1 MLLRFCN
8 LVSVLF
14 KLTLISVNKVSGENL
29 FPNRFVNRVIMH
41 TWIVNKELLL
51 LFDFR
56 VWSWNRRQQSLGV
69 RMQRMTEKL
78 FCLRQLDDL
87 TFVADDDAN
96 GAIVTLDFTAYGDTE
111 KVSGVLKILIGDVDT
126 SSSDK
131 GDIQYTVL
139 PGKEVEFDR
148 YDFYDFCR
156 EEYSG
161 TPRYVTFK
169 PDSSLKSSNGILY
182 YDYDGRD
189 EVDFSR
195 TKLANT
201 VFYYSDSDY
210 GD

>member
-14 KLTLISVNKVSGENL
+14 KLTLISVKKVSGEDL

-87 TFVADDDAN
+87 TFVDN
-96 GAIVTLDFTAYGDTE
+96 RNSVRNKAY
-111 KVSGVLKILIGDVDT
+111 
-126 SSSDK
+126 
-131 GDIQYTVL
+131 
-139 PGKEVEFDR
+139 
-148 YDFYDFCR
+148 
-156 EEYSG
+156 
-161 TPRYVTFK
+161 
-169 PDSSLKSSNGILY
+169 
-182 YDYDGRD
+182 
-189 EVDFSR
+189 
-195 TKLANT
+195 
-201 VFYYSDSDY
+201 
-210 GD
+210 